1 MYRKREMQTVCA
13 HAGGSITLVG
23 SNDSRNAAS
32 LSPFKGYSCI
42 YIFPKMHPQ
51 STRARLETKH
61 VCCEVAAGHVTPL
74 LLPAPTNGSAPTASS
89 LFLSAALTRARS
101 QTAPEFRH
109 RNSRLAGC
117 RGDRRGTQTHTRCT
131 HRAGPGSSNCGQPFN

>member
-1 MYRKREMQTVCA
+1 MRTQ
-13 HAGGSITLVG
+13 GGSITLGGG

-32 LSPFKGYSCI
+32 LSLLSKRWLHL

-61 VCCEVAAGHVTPL
+61 VCREVAAGHVTPL
-74 LLPAPTNGSAPTASS
+74 LLRRPTNGSAPTASR

-109 RNSRLAGC
+109 RKTKLGALPVAEATGAE
-117 RGDRRGTQTHTRCT
+117 RRHTRCKRKRT
-131 HRAGPGSSNCGQPFN
+131 RTQGPGSSNCGQPFN

>member
-109 RNSRLAGC
+109 RNSLP
-117 RGDRRGTQTHTRCT
+117 RRPARNADTHTVHAPSR
-131 HRAGPGSSNCGQPFN
+131 PGLIKLRSAL